1 MNIVAFYFSEPL
13 LSLLYKGKYEG
24 SYVILQLFIITSSFI
39 PVISMSTILSF
50 AENKPRAVLYGRLI
64 TLLLVIIP
72 GIYFVREYGAQGM
85 AVALLV
91 GFLGQAVYMTL
102 IIRKS
107 INITFL
113 GVLSRTKDAFEF
125 VKRAVQAK

>member
-1 MNIVAFYFSEPL
+1 M
-13 LSLLYKGKYEG
+13 
-24 SYVILQLFIITSSFI
+24 
-39 PVISMSTILSF
+39 
-50 AENKPRAVLYGRLI
+50 
-64 TLLLVIIP
+64 LLVIIP